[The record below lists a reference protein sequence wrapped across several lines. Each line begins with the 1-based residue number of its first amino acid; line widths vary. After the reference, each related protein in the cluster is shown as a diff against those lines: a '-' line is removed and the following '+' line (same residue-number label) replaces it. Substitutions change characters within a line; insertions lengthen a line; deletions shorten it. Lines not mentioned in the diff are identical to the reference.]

1 MAQQREED
9 ENEVSGGEGHRGKR
23 SARKQSVKG
32 GGEQAGGEMMWEQEV
47 GIRRGERKSNGNRKK
62 RTDCGK
68 CKAKR
73 GSERKE
79 DE

>member
-9 ENEVSGGEGHRGKR
+9 ENEVSGGERQGGKGQR
-23 SARKQSVKG
+23 ESNLLKVEQ
-32 GGEQAGGEMMWEQEV
+32 GEGEMMREQEV
-47 GIRRGERKSNGNRKK
+47 GIRRKERKGNGNRKE

-73 GSERKE
+73 GG

>member
-1 MAQQREED
+1 
-9 ENEVSGGEGHRGKR
+9 
-23 SARKQSVKG
+23 
-32 GGEQAGGEMMWEQEV
+32 MMREQEV

-73 GSERKE
+73 GGGE
-79 DE
+79 